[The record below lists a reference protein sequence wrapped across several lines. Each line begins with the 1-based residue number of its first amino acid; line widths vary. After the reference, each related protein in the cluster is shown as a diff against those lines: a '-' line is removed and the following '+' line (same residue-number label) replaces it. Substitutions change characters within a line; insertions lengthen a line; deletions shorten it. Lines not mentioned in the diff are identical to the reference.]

1 VLAMDRRIST
11 AQATVDRLQAS
22 EKAQEVKV
30 LTAAAPPVQA
40 DKADKPQAPED
51 VSAITQLRSQL
62 EANRLDIE
70 NITKYEAQQKSVIA
84 EYQGRLNL
92 TPVREQELA
101 SILRDYDL
109 SKLDY
114 ADLLGKEQ
122 QSQLATSL
130 EKQQGGQQFRLV
142 EPPSL
147 PSVPSSPQRVKS
159 SMMGVGAGLFIGLA
173 LAFVTDLARPAFH
186 TVKEVSL
193 RLGAPLVVGLPVVF
207 TTSENR
213 RRPWKKTFELLC
225 GLVLAAAIGM
235 AEFYVLRHP

>member
-1 VLAMDRRIST
+1 MDRRIST

-22 EKAQEVKV
+22 EKVQEAKA

-51 VSAITQLRSQL
+51 DSAITQLRSQL

-70 NITKYEAQQKSVIA
+70 DITKYEAQQKAVIA
-84 EYQGRLNL
+84 EYQDRLNL

-109 SKLDY
+109 SKQDY
-114 ADLLGKEQ
+114 SDLLGKEQ
-122 QSQLATSL
+122 QSRLATSL

-147 PSVPSSPQRVKS
+147 PTVPSSPQRVKLS
-159 SMMGVGAGLFIGLA
+159 WMGIGAGLFLGLV
-173 LAFVTDLARPAFH
+173 LAFVKDLVRPTFH
-186 TVKEVSL
+186 SVKEVSL
-193 RLGAPLVVGLPVVF
+193 RFGAPLVVGLPVVF
-207 TTSENR
+207 TKSENR
-213 RRPWKKTFELLC
+213 WRTWKKAFELLC
-225 GLVLAAAIGM
+225 GLVLAVAIGM